1 MTKEHFYGIIDSEPL
16 SEQSSLREGL
26 GSDVAQQTEKAI
38 EYRAR
43 GSEAMKEMILAV
55 EDNPDMTA
63 ALKLALEME
72 GYQVLVAADGLE
84 ALRILERVTP
94 DLIIADIMMP
104 RMNGYELYEATHQNE
119 KWLSIPFI
127 FLTAKTDKKDI
138 RLGKEMG
145 ADDYLVKPVE
155 QEDLLAAI
163 RGKLKR
169 VTELK
174 AALEAAQEGEGPTPK
189 GTLKTGDL
197 IIDLDRHIV
206 TVKGQLVHLTP
217 TEFALL
223 ACLANSL
230 DFVVSCQELVEQ
242 VHEYHCNDES
252 EAREIIRPHIK
263 NLRRKIEPDPTHFAY
278 IVNVRGVGY
287 KLVSHFSL

>member
-1 MTKEHFYGIIDSEPL
+1 MPIGRRK
-16 SEQSSLREGL
+16 GL
-26 GSDVAQQTEKAI
+26 LNKGQEVAK
-38 EYRAR
+38 
-43 GSEAMKEMILAV
+43 AMKEMILVV

-72 GYQVLVAADGLE
+72 GYQVLTAVDGLE
-84 ALRILERVTP
+84 AMRVLERVTP
-94 DLIIADIMMP
+94 DLIVADIMMP
-104 RMNGYELYEATHQNE
+104 RMDGYELYKATHQDE
-119 KWLSIPFI
+119 RWLSIPFI
-127 FLTAKTDKKDI
+127 FLTAKTDKEDI

-155 QEDLLAAI
+155 KEDLIAAI

-174 AALEAAQEGEGPTPK
+174 AAAVQEGLEGPALK
-189 GTLKTGDL
+189 GTLQTGDL

-206 TVKGQLVHLTP
+206 TVKGQPVHLTP
-217 TEFALL
+217 TEFELL
-223 ACLANSL
+223 ACLADSV
-230 DFVVSCQELVEQ
+230 DFVVSCQELVKQ
-242 VHEYHCNDES
+242 VHKYHCDDES

-263 NLRRKIEPDPTHFAY
+263 NLRRKIEPDPDAFTY
-278 IVNVRGVGY
+278 VINVRGVGY

>member
-1 MTKEHFYGIIDSEPL
+1 MPL
-16 SEQSSLREGL
+16 SRRKRFLSTGQEEM
-26 GSDVAQQTEKAI
+26 
-38 EYRAR
+38 
-43 GSEAMKEMILAV
+43 EAMKEMILVV

-72 GYQVLVAADGLE
+72 GYQVLAAADGQE
-84 ALRILERVTP
+84 ALGILERVTP
-94 DLIIADIMMP
+94 DLIVADIMMP
-104 RMNGYELYEATHQNE
+104 RMDGYELYEITHQNE

-127 FLTAKTDKKDI
+127 FLTAKTDKEDI

-155 QEDLLAAI
+155 KEDLIAAI

-169 VTELK
+169 VAELK
-174 AALEAAQEGEGPTPK
+174 AAAGAVPEGLESPALK

-197 IIDLDRHIV
+197 IIDLDRHTV
-206 TVKGQLVHLTP
+206 TVKEEPVHLTP
-217 TEFALL
+217 TEFELL
-223 ACLANSL
+223 ATLANNV
-230 DFVVSCQELVEQ
+230 DFVVSCQELVKQ
-242 VHEYHCNDES
+242 VHKYHCDDES

-263 NLRRKIEPDPTHFAY
+263 NLRRKIEPDPDNFIY
-278 IVNVRGVGY
+278 IINIRGVGY

>member
-1 MTKEHFYGIIDSEPL
+1 MRISRQKRL
-16 SEQSSLREGL
+16 LRTGQE
-26 GSDVAQQTEKAI
+26 VT
-38 EYRAR
+38 R
-43 GSEAMKEMILAV
+43 AMKEMILVV

-63 ALKLALEME
+63 ALRLALEME
-72 GYQVLVAADGLE
+72 GYQVLAAADGLE
-84 ALRILERVTP
+84 ALRILERLTP

-104 RMNGYELYEATHQNE
+104 RMNGYELYEATHQE
-119 KWLSIPFI
+119 DRWLSIPFI

-155 QEDLLAAI
+155 KEDLAAAI

-174 AALEAAQEGEGPTPK
+174 AAAEAAQEGLEGPAPK
-189 GTLKTGDL
+189 GALKTGDL
-197 IIDLDRHIV
+197 IIDLDRHVV
-206 TVKGQLVHLTP
+206 TVKGQPVHLTP
-217 TEFALL
+217 TEFELL
-223 ACLANSL
+223 ACLANNL
-230 DFVVSCQELVEQ
+230 DFVVSCQELVKQ
-242 VHEYHCNDES
+242 VHKYHCNDES

-278 IVNVRGVGY
+278 IANVRGVGY
-287 KLVSHFSL
+287 KLVSHLSL

>member
-1 MTKEHFYGIIDSEPL
+1 
-16 SEQSSLREGL
+16 
-26 GSDVAQQTEKAI
+26 
-38 EYRAR
+38 
-43 GSEAMKEMILAV
+43 MKEMILVV

-72 GYQVLVAADGLE
+72 GYQVLTAVDGLE
-84 ALRILERVTP
+84 AMRVLERVTP
-94 DLIIADIMMP
+94 DLIVADIMMP
-104 RMNGYELYEATHQNE
+104 RMDGYELYEATHQDE
-119 KWLSIPFI
+119 RWLSIPFI
-127 FLTAKTDKKDI
+127 FLTAKIDKEDI

-155 QEDLLAAI
+155 KEDLIAAI

-174 AALEAAQEGEGPTPK
+174 AAAAQGDLEGPALK

-206 TVKGQLVHLTP
+206 TVKGESVHLTP
-217 TEFALL
+217 TEFELL
-223 ACLANSL
+223 ACLADNV
-230 DFVVSCQELVEQ
+230 DFVVSCQELVKQ
-242 VHEYHCNDES
+242 VHKYHCDDES

-263 NLRRKIEPDPTHFAY
+263 NLRRKIEPDPDQFTY
-278 IVNVRGVGY
+278 IINVRGVGY
-287 KLVSHFSL
+287 KLVSHFSF

>member
-1 MTKEHFYGIIDSEPL
+1 
-16 SEQSSLREGL
+16 
-26 GSDVAQQTEKAI
+26 
-38 EYRAR
+38 
-43 GSEAMKEMILAV
+43 MKEMILVV

-72 GYQVLVAADGLE
+72 GYHVLAAADGLE

-94 DLIIADIMMP
+94 DLIVADIMMP
-104 RMNGYELYEATHQNE
+104 RMNGYELYEATHQDE
-119 KWLSIPFI
+119 KWISIPFI

-155 QEDLLAAI
+155 KEDLIAAI

-169 VTELK
+169 ATELK
-174 AALEAAQEGEGPTPK
+174 AAAEAAQEDLQGPVLK

-197 IIDLDRHIV
+197 IIDLDRHVV
-206 TVKGQLVHLTP
+206 TAKGQPVRLTP
-217 TEFALL
+217 TEFKLL
-223 ACLANSL
+223 TCLAHNL

-242 VHEYHCNDES
+242 VHKYHCNDES

-263 NLRRKIEPDPTHFAY
+263 NLRHKIEPDSIHFTY
-278 IVNVRGVGY
+278 IINVRGVGY
-287 KLVSHFSL
+287 KLVSHFPL

>member
-1 MTKEHFYGIIDSEPL
+1 
-16 SEQSSLREGL
+16 
-26 GSDVAQQTEKAI
+26 
-38 EYRAR
+38 
-43 GSEAMKEMILAV
+43 MKEMILVV
-55 EDNPDMTA
+55 EDNTDMTA

-72 GYQVLVAADGLE
+72 GYQVLAAADGLE
-84 ALRILERVTP
+84 ALGILERVTP
-94 DLIIADIMMP
+94 DLIVADIMMP
-104 RMNGYELYEATHQNE
+104 HMNGYELYAATHQDE

-155 QEDLLAAI
+155 TEDLIATI

-174 AALEAAQEGEGPTPK
+174 AAVEAAQEDLQGPVLK

-197 IIDLDRHIV
+197 IIDLDRHVV
-206 TVKGQLVHLTP
+206 TIKGQLVQLTP

-223 ACLANSL
+223 TCLAHNL

-242 VHEYHCNDES
+242 VHKYHCNDES

-263 NLRRKIEPDPTHFAY
+263 NLRRKIEPDPTHFTY
-278 IVNVRGVGY
+278 IINVRGVGY

>member
-1 MTKEHFYGIIDSEPL
+1 MLISRRKRLLNKGQEVCG
-16 SEQSSLREGL
+16 
-26 GSDVAQQTEKAI
+26 
-38 EYRAR
+38 
-43 GSEAMKEMILAV
+43 AMKEMILVV
-55 EDNPDMTA
+55 EDNADMTA

-72 GYQVLVAADGLE
+72 GYQVLTAVDGLE

-94 DLIIADIMMP
+94 DLIVADIMMP
-104 RMNGYELYEATHQNE
+104 RMDGYELYDATHQDE
-119 KWLSIPFI
+119 RWLSIPFI
-127 FLTAKTDKKDI
+127 FLTAKTDKEDI

-155 QEDLLAAI
+155 KEDLIAAI

-169 VTELK
+169 VAELK
-174 AALEAAQEGEGPTPK
+174 AAAAQEGLEGPALK

-206 TVKGQLVHLTP
+206 TVKGQSVHLTP
-217 TEFALL
+217 TEFELL
-223 ACLANSL
+223 ACLADNV
-230 DFVVSCQELVEQ
+230 DFVVSCQELVKQ
-242 VHEYHCNDES
+242 VHKYHCDDES

-263 NLRRKIEPDPTHFAY
+263 NLRRKIEPDPDCFTY
-278 IVNVRGVGY
+278 IINVRGVGY

>member
-1 MTKEHFYGIIDSEPL
+1 
-16 SEQSSLREGL
+16 
-26 GSDVAQQTEKAI
+26 
-38 EYRAR
+38 
-43 GSEAMKEMILAV
+43 MKEMILVV

-72 GYQVLVAADGLE
+72 GYQVLTAANGLE
-84 ALRILERVTP
+84 ALQILERMTP
-94 DLIIADIMMP
+94 DLILADIMMP
-104 RMNGYELYEATHQNE
+104 RMDGYELYQTTHQE
-119 KWLSIPFI
+119 ERWLSIPFI

-155 QEDLLAAI
+155 KEDLIAAV

-174 AALEAAQEGEGPTPK
+174 AEAEAAHERPEGLAPK

-197 IIDLDRHIV
+197 IIDLDRHVV
-206 TVKGQLVHLTP
+206 TVKGEPVHLTP
-217 TEFALL
+217 TEFELL
-223 ACLANSL
+223 TCLANNL
-230 DFVVSCQELVEQ
+230 DFVVSCQELVKQ
-242 VHEYHCNDES
+242 VHQYHCDDES

-263 NLRRKIEPDPTHFAY
+263 NLRRKIEPDPNHFTY
-278 IVNVRGVGY
+278 IINVRGVGY
-287 KLVSHFSL
+287 KLVSHFSF